1 MKGTMTTESKTPE
14 TDREMFHCEDNVGR
28 LETHVHVDFA
38 RQLELSRD
46 EWSTI
51 ACELAAE
58 TYMLRVEGGYI
69 GNCPSLTRFRELQQK
84 EHK

>member
-46 EWSTI
+46 EWKEL
-51 ACELAAE
+51 CEAYRLAADD
-58 TYMLRVEGGYI
+58 TAHYTADLI
-69 GNCPSLTRFRELQQK
+69 DRFRELQKK
-84 EHK
+84 EGK